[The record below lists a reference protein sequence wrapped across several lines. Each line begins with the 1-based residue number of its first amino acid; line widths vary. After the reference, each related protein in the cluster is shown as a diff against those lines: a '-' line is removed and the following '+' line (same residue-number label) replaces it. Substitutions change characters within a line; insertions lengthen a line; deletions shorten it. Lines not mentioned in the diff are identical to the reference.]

1 MHFNIGISI
10 SIISKRLLIFVS
22 GLFFSAPT
30 LADIDEIYHL
40 SIGTNI
46 ERYNSQFSIDS
57 NNQTTGAA
65 VDFEDDLGYDSKIST
80 IWISGWYRVG
90 DLHRIRMT
98 YTPLVRSA
106 RSKSTKD
113 LTINNAIIKA
123 GATFSADTKTDIL
136 DFSYIYSFHKSQ
148 QLEMGISAGIYWLS
162 NNTNIQ
168 AAGEIQTENEDQPSF
183 KSDYFTNQKIQA
195 PMPLIGASAIYQI
208 TDDWRANMALRY
220 LSVQFNDTD
229 GRIASAELGTEYY
242 FNENWGAGLSI
253 NYFDLDIKTIGLL
266 SNATL
271 GWSHNGLQIYAA
283 FKY

>member
-1 MHFNIGISI
+1 MRFNIIISI
-10 SIISKRLLIFVS
+10 NTISKFLLIFVS
-22 GLFFSAPT
+22 SWFFSTPT

-46 ERYNSQFSIDS
+46 ERYNTQFSIDS
-57 NNQTTGAA
+57 NNQAIGAS
-65 VDFEDDLGYDSKIST
+65 VDFEDDLGYDSLIST
-80 IWISGWYRVG
+80 LWISGWYRVG

-98 YTPLVRSA
+98 YTPLIRSA
-106 RSKSTKD
+106 NATTTKD
-113 LTINNAIIKA
+113 ITIDDTIIKA
-123 GATFSADTKTDIL
+123 GATFSAETKTDIL

-195 PMPLIGASAIYQI
+195 PMPLIGASAIYQVSP
-208 TDDWRANMALRY
+208 DWRTHAALRY
-220 LSVQFNDTD
+220 LSVQLNDID
-229 GRIASAELGTEYY
+229 GRIASAEFGTEYY

-266 SNATL
+266 SSATL
-271 GWSHNGLQIYAA
+271 GWSHNGIQIYAT